1 MPIIEEVVRARRA
14 VVALACLLAL
24 RGADAQ
30 SIRGVVRGAATGSV
44 LSGVVVVLRD
54 SASGDLAQTVTNSS
68 GAFMLRAPAAGS
80 YLLRARRIGFRP
92 TDVRIRLSLGDTTLA
107 VVMSDVPVTFAA
119 VVTRSAGQCRAHPE
133 SGSATWAL
141 WDDAEIAMLNAVIT
155 MREQR
160 YRFDAEFV
168 RRWYD
173 MNPAQLSQ
181 IGIRDSTVRDSRP
194 WTSVRPEVLGRSG
207 YAFETASEMT
217 VIAPDLPI
225 LLSHDFL
232 DGHCFAIH
240 EASGRRPE
248 LVGLDFKPTS
258 KGRYVDIRGTF
269 WIDRQSGEVRY
280 LDYYYDGFPFSM
292 SDTLAGGRV
301 NFTRL
306 PTGSW
311 ILSSWLI
318 RSPVP
323 PAPYLAYTVLST
335 SRPLRAVETSDP
347 HFRAIEFSVTAGGV
361 RQVSGDDN
369 ADTMAVWSA
378 PVSALRVNVTAQGA
392 SGPVPAAGA
401 IVRLVGSRRQAVTD
415 SSGVAG
421 IGALMEGEYIVDVTS
436 PLQAALRLAPSRMT
450 VTVAPPAAAELHARV
465 MTTSEAV
472 QAVCGGM
479 STTSG
484 ILTGTVTRNGSPES
498 RAVVSVRSDADP
510 HSGDV
515 VRTLPASF
523 MRAVEP
529 SSDGTFLMCDVPR
542 GEGLTVTARFGG
554 SVQARV
560 HVKLAPDQIHESVDL
575 VLPPE

>member
-1 MPIIEEVVRARRA
+1 MPFIEEVGRARRTA
-14 VVALACLLAL
+14 VVLACLLAF
-24 RGADAQ
+24 RGAGAQ
-30 SIRGVVRGAATGSV
+30 SIRGVVHGAATGGV

-54 SASGDLAQTVTNSS
+54 SASGDLVQTVTNSR
-68 GAFMLRAPAAGS
+68 GAFVLHAPAAGS
-80 YLLRARRIGFRP
+80 YLLRARLIGFRP
-92 TDVRIRLSLGDTTLA
+92 TDLRFRLSLGDTTLA

-119 VVTRSAGQCRAHPE
+119 VVTRSAGHCRAHPE

-181 IGIRDSTVRDSRP
+181 IGIHDSTVRDSRP
-194 WTSVRPEVLGRSG
+194 WTSVRPDVLGRSG
-207 YAFETASEMT
+207 YAFETPTEMT

-248 LVGLDFKPTS
+248 LVGLDFKPTAR
-258 KGRYVDIRGTF
+258 GRYVDIRGTF
-269 WIDRQSGEVRY
+269 WIDRQSSEVRY

-301 NFTRL
+301 KFTRL

-311 ILSSWLI
+311 ILSSWWI

-335 SRPLRAVETSDP
+335 SRPLRAVESGDP
-347 HFRAIEFSVTAGGV
+347 HFRAIEFTVTAGSV
-361 RQVSGDDN
+361 RQVSGDGD
-369 ADTMAVWSA
+369 ADTMPVWSA
-378 PVSALRVNVTAQGA
+378 PVSALRMNVTEHGA

-401 IVRLVGSRRQAVTD
+401 IVQLVGSRRQVVAD
-415 SSGVAG
+415 GSGVAVIDG
-421 IGALMEGEYIVDVTS
+421 MLEGEYIVDVTAQ
-436 PLQAALRLAPSRMT
+436 LQAELRLPPSRST
-450 VTVAPPAAAELHARV
+450 VVVEPPGDVTIHARV
-465 MTTSEAV
+465 MTPGEAV
-472 QAVCGGM
+472 QAVCGAM
-479 STTSG
+479 SMTSG
-484 ILTGTVTRNGSPES
+484 ILTGTVTKNGAPEP
-498 RAVVSVRSDADP
+498 RASVSVRSDVDP
-510 HSGDV
+510 HFAKGV
-515 VRTLPASF
+515 KVL
-523 MRAVEP
+523 
-529 SSDGTFLMCDVPR
+529 SDGTFSVCDVPR
-542 GEGLTVTARFGG
+542 GEALTVTAHFGG
-554 SVQARV
+554 SAQAKAY
-560 HVKLAPDQIHESVDL
+560 VKLAPDQIHGSVDL
-575 VLPPE
+575 VLPPER